1 MKRAAAVIGPTPPFI
16 RWALE
21 TACPLIRSVG
31 TASAKRH
38 PAQTAWRQLRGIKEV
53 SQAIAAGR
61 SHAGYCFAPQ
71 STADQVVAVRID
83 EVTAPLGGTARVE
96 QACRACPANPSA
108 ALGQWAACTGLLP
121 LVSPGETVEQTK
133 AAWGL
138 KRAAIEQRAVS
149 VEQRAVS
156 VGQRAVSGSDS
167 SRPAAS
173 WYQCWSGPSL
183 GRTAI
188 ASARQ
193 KLIDVEDLFREQSKE
208 LAELLAALE
217 LAEQGGLNLWIEPVP
232 AGSSDGQAWL
242 LPAHCRC
249 CGAEWSTQAV
259 GGTCPACGR
268 SGSYQAPRRLKVLG
282 LRPFLQLSQ
291 VLGDSVAR
299 QLQGEYESTRLPA
312 PGTGQSSI
320 ATG

>member
-21 TACPLIRSVG
+21 TACPLIRSGG
-31 TASAKRH
+31 TASARRH

-96 QACRACPANPSA
+96 QACRTCPANPSA

-121 LVSPGETVEQTK
+121 LVGPGETVEQTR
-133 AAWGL
+133 AAWTL

-149 VEQRAVS
+149 VVN
-156 VGQRAVSGSDS
+156 GSES
-167 SRPAAS
+167 TRPAAS

-183 GRTAI
+183 GPTAI

-193 KLIDVEDLFREQSKE
+193 RLIDVEDLFREQSKE

-217 LAEQGGLNLWIEPVP
+217 LAEQRGLELWIEPVP
-232 AGSSDGQAWL
+232 AGSSDGQAWT

-249 CGAEWSTQAV
+249 CGAEWPTQAL
-259 GGTCPACGR
+259 GGSCPACARG
-268 SGSYQAPRRLKVLG
+268 GSYQAPRRLKVLG

-320 ATG
+320 ANE